1 MPKRI
6 RVSAPDAFS
15 RPRPKPKSIIS
26 CGWRCSR
33 KSPCGSSARRTGGTP
48 ILTSRESAA
57 DRRSRHRPVRR
68 GGGAP
73 GRAASFWSPGPPAAG
88 ARPAPA
94 GPARLL
100 SDREPLAA
108 RQFLVQQ
115 RRLAPELLDRLPSPC
130 VDALKHAVGLAP
142 ADALRAWPVDDPR
155 DLVLGG
161 GAHRQDR
168 HAEARRWAPP
178 APEAPGAPGAPE
190 RASESKKRLKS
201 RSSPSIASRK
211 SRSPVRNVLEII
223 AFCVAIMAAWS
234 TSSAPTSLS

>member
-1 MPKRI
+1 MARMPKRI

-15 RPRPKPKSIIS
+15 RHRPKPKSIIS

-68 GGGAP
+68 
-73 GRAASFWSPGPPAAG
+73 RAG
-88 ARPAPA
+88 PA
-94 GPARLL
+94 GPAPAPPASTRPEARGAAGLL
-100 SDREPLAA
+100 AVREPLAA

-168 HAEARRWAPP
+168 HAEARRWAP
-178 APEAPGAPGAPE
+178 
-190 RASESKKRLKS
+190 
-201 RSSPSIASRK
+201 
-211 SRSPVRNVLEII
+211 
-223 AFCVAIMAAWS
+223 
-234 TSSAPTSLS
+234 